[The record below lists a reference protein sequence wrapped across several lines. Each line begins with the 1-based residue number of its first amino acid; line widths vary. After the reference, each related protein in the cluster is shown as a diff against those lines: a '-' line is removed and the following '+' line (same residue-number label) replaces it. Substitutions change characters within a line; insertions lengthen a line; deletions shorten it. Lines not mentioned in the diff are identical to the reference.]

1 MNPDDIVKTA
11 DAVKAVA
18 DAFSIPEEVKA
29 EMLTPPATSLGQVFG
44 AIIDLVFGN
53 VISKG
58 IIKRAKIDE
67 LNRQAVSFFND
78 HPNATYDEAKTMLLA
93 KEIDDSKFSIDD
105 EYMRTRFAKLIAN
118 TADSN
123 TNSLITPY
131 YSNVLANLSSDAA
144 KLFEDMSTRVYT
156 IISIYSLKSSSGGD
170 SSINNTVVET
180 SYGVII
186 NTDLLNQLQALGL
199 IAIDK
204 NWHLKDTTDASNNIY
219 GHIQSTMKCYGIDPD
234 SPNVSVD
241 FGSAWLTD
249 FGRSFY
255 KATHD

>member
-1 MNPDDIVKTA
+1 MNPDDIGKTA
-11 DAVKAVA
+11 DAVKAAA
-18 DAFSIPEEVKA
+18 DVVSIPEEVKV
-29 EMLTPPATSLGQVFG
+29 EMLTPPATSLGQVFR
-44 AIIDLVFGN
+44 AIIDLTLGDF
-53 VISKG
+53 ISKG
-58 IIKRAKIDE
+58 IIKRARIDE
-67 LNRQAVSFFND
+67 LSNQAVLFFND

-123 TNSLITPY
+123 TNSRITPY

-156 IISIYSLKSSSGGD
+156 IISIYSLKSSFGGD
-170 SSINNTVVET
+170 SSVNNTVVET
-180 SYGVII
+180 SYEVMI
-186 NTDLLNQLQALGL
+186 NTDLLNQPQALGL

-204 NWHLKDTTDASNNIY
+204 NWHLKDTADASNNMY
-219 GHIQSTMKCYGIDPD
+219 GHIQSSMKHYGIDPD
-234 SPNVSVD
+234 SPNVNAD

-249 FGRSFY
+249 FGKYFY
-255 KATHD
+255 NATHD

>member
-1 MNPDDIVKTA
+1 MNPDDIGKTA

-29 EMLTPPATSLGQVFG
+29 EMLTPPATSLGQAFG
-44 AIIDLVFGN
+44 AIIDLTLGDF
-53 VISKG
+53 ISKG
-58 IIKRAKIDE
+58 IIKRAKINE

-156 IISIYSLKSSSGGD
+156 IISIYSLKSSGGD
-170 SSINNTVVET
+170 SIINNTVVET
-180 SYGVII
+180 SYEVMIH
-186 NTDLLNQLQALGL
+186 TDLLNQLQALGL
-199 IAIDK
+199 IEIDR
-204 NWHLKDTTDASNNIY
+204 NWHLKDTADESNNLY
-219 GHIQSTMKCYGIDPD
+219 GHIQSSMKYYGIDPD
-234 SPNVSVD
+234 SPNVDAD

-249 FGRSFY
+249 FGKSFY
-255 KATHD
+255 NATHN